1 MIYIIWQWNSTATGS
16 GERIANVDGNTG
28 ELGGNGN
35 ERIIH
40 DTDGDA
46 NGMETNSNREAIA
59 VL

>member
-1 MIYIIWQWNSTATGS
+1 M
-16 GERIANVDGNTG
+16 DGNTG
-28 ELGGNGN
+28 QLGGNGN